1 MLQRTKLRLRQQA
14 FKNHRPSNRIFRW
27 WSDIISF
34 KCVILFQGNLAGP
47 RLAVVKEVFK
57 RADKTVDG
65 VVTFEDF
72 KG

>member
-14 FKNHRPSNRIFRW
+14 FKSHRASNRIFRW
-27 WSDIISF
+27 WPDITRF
-34 KCVILFQGNLAGP
+34 KCVILFQGNLEGP

-57 RADKTVDG
+57 RADKTGDG
-65 VVTFEDF
+65 VVTFEDL